1 MSVKLYFSEKGYGTP
16 LVLLHGNGEDGGF
29 FKNQID
35 FFASKYR
42 VITPDTR
49 GHGRSPRGTEP
60 FTFDT
65 FADDLKNLLCSLG
78 IEKAH
83 ILGFSD
89 GGNIAAV
96 FALKYPQYVESLIL
110 NSANL
115 SPAGLKKSFLIK
127 ARADYLKC
135 CLLPHFIKKAQK
147 RRELLHLMVKQ
158 PDIKPEQLKSIKCP
172 TLVLAGTRDLIT
184 AGHTRLIADSIP
196 GARLVFI
203 EGGHDIAQTAS
214 VEFNKTVER
223 FLEETL

>member
-1 MSVKLYFSEKGYGTP
+1 MSVNLYFSEKGYGTP

-35 FFASKYR
+35 FFAAKYR

-49 GHGRSPRGTEP
+49 GHGKSPRGTEP

-96 FALKYPQYVESLIL
+96 FALKYPEYVESLIL

-127 ARADYLKC
+127 AKADYLKY
-135 CLLPHFIKKAQK
+135 CLLSHLKKKVQK

-172 TLVLAGTRDLIT
+172 TLVIAGTRDLIKEN
-184 AGHTRLIADSIP
+184 HTRLIADSIP

-223 FLEETL
+223 FLEKSF

>member
-1 MSVKLYFSEKGYGTP
+1 MSVNLYFSEKGYGTP

-35 FFASKYR
+35 FFAAKYR

-49 GHGRSPRGTEP
+49 GHGKSPRGTEP

-65 FADDLKNLLCSLG
+65 FADDLKSLLCSLG

-96 FALKYPQYVESLIL
+96 FALKYPEYVESLIL

-127 ARADYLKC
+127 AKADYLKY
-135 CLLPHFIKKAQK
+135 CLLSHLKKKVQK

-172 TLVLAGTRDLIT
+172 TLVIAGTRDLIKEN
-184 AGHTRLIADSIP
+184 HTRLIADSIP

-223 FLEETL
+223 FLEKSF

>member
-1 MSVKLYFSEKGYGTP
+1 MSVNLYFSEKGYGTP

-35 FFASKYR
+35 FFAAKYR

-49 GHGRSPRGTEP
+49 GHGKSPRGTEP

-96 FALKYPQYVESLIL
+96 FALKYPEYVESLIL

-127 ARADYLKC
+127 ARADYLKY
-135 CLLPHFIKKAQK
+135 CLLSHLKKKVQK

-172 TLVLAGTRDLIT
+172 TLVIAGTRDLIKEN
-184 AGHTRLIADSIP
+184 HTRLIADSIP

-223 FLEETL
+223 FLEKSF

>member
-1 MSVKLYFSEKGYGTP
+1 MSVNLYFSEKGYGTP

-35 FFASKYR
+35 FFAAKYR

-49 GHGRSPRGTEP
+49 GHGKSPRGTEP

-96 FALKYPQYVESLIL
+96 FALKYPEYVESLIL
-110 NSANL
+110 NSANF

-127 ARADYLKC
+127 AKADYLKY
-135 CLLPHFIKKAQK
+135 CLLSHLKKKVQK

-172 TLVLAGTRDLIT
+172 TLVIAGTRDLIKEN
-184 AGHTRLIADSIP
+184 HTRLIADSIP